1 MERLGCFP
9 SYKSPYEK
17 LRTPSPL
24 YASIPIPEAAGAS
37 HELPD
42 VPMLF
47 EDKGQVDKTSNTKN
61 ITDQKLKGLME
72 LF

>member
-9 SYKSPYEK
+9 SRKSPYEK

-42 VPMLF
+42 VPNAIR
-47 EDKGQVDKTSNTKN
+47 G
-61 ITDQKLKGLME
+61 
-72 LF
+72 